1 MTTSLMKVEPAAK
14 EVPQALGF
22 YVCIEI
28 WITPEKIGSIYTAKA
43 TQDEDKYSK
52 SAGRVVSMGRDAYTS
67 AAYPNGPWVK
77 EGDWVMFDRNNS
89 QAHNYFGTAYAFVP
103 DDKVLAL
110 VAPEGVKK
118 INAGGR

>member
-28 WITPEKIGSIYTAKA
+28 WVTPDKIGSIHIAKA

-52 SAGRVVSMGRDAYTS
+52 SAGRVVSMGPDAYKGP
-67 AAYPNGPWVK
+67 AYPNGPWVK
-77 EGDWVMFDRNNS
+77 IGDHVMFDRGNA
-89 QAHNYFGTAYAFVP
+89 QAHNYLGTALAFVP

-110 VAPEGVKK
+110 ISDPNGLKK
-118 INAGGR
+118 INK